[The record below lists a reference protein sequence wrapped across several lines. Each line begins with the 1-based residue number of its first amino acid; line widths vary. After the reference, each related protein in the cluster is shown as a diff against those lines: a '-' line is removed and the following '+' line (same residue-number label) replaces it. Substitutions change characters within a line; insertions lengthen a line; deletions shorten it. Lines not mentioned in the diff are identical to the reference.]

1 MLGFGWTLKY
11 AYRSVRGSKST
22 SVAVILTL
30 ALGIGV
36 TTAVFSIVY
45 GVLLRPLPYPESD
58 RLVRVWLNNPR
69 QGIDKDITSYPNF
82 VDWRAQSRS
91 IQGMAAVAR
100 AARNLTGA
108 GEPRE
113 LSGAAV
119 SEGYFG
125 ILRVSPVLGR
135 VFTPEEESLSGPN
148 VVILSHELWATQFGS
163 DLAVVGRALSLSGEP
178 YEVVGVMPPG
188 LGEQDFWIPLR
199 PSADLRESRGALWL
213 PVIGRLAPGVTLE
226 QAQAEMSAIAR
237 RLQQSYPGANDGMGV
252 FLEPLRA
259 SIVGDVR
266 QPLLLLLGAVALVLV
281 IACANIANVL
291 LVRGTAR
298 RTEMA
303 VRAALGAS
311 RSQLAIQ
318 VGAESLLL
326 ALAGGT
332 LGVLAAYVGLKG
344 LVGLAPP
351 SLPRLDAIRLDGS
364 VLGVTAALTVLC
376 GMLFGLVPALAAGGR
391 GPAGAIRQG
400 GRGAVGS
407 SAAERLRPLLVVSQ
421 FALAVMLLTG
431 AGLMLRSFAKMQD
444 VDPGFDATRV
454 ALVEL
459 NLPARKYE
467 TSEQI
472 SAFYE
477 ELLTSLRATPGVEAA
492 DAISEFVLGRLPNSA
507 SIVIEGV
514 EPRPALERLPVAYD
528 AVTPGLVRTSRMRLL
543 RGRELLPT
551 DRQGS
556 PRVALVSETMARTFF
571 RGADPVGARFAF
583 GKPDSEDGWITIVG
597 VVADARRSGPVE
609 PVRPYV
615 LMPHAQYTT
624 RRLDILI
631 RATGEPLALLPQ
643 VRAAVHAIDAA
654 QPITGARTLEQ
665 AFGETVAPRRFL
677 MVLLSIFGGAACVL
691 AAIGIYGVMAY
702 VVVRRTREIGVRI
715 ALGAPPG
722 RVQRLVI
729 GQAMAQAGI
738 GLVLGVAG
746 ALLLGGQIR
755 AQLFGVAPGDPTTLI
770 ATVGLLALV
779 ALFASWLP
787 ARRAAAVD
795 PTTAMRVE

>member
-1 MLGFGWTLKY
+1 MRGFGKTLRY
-11 AYRSVRGSKST
+11 AYRSLRGSKST
-22 SVAVILTL
+22 SLAVISTL

-45 GVLLRPLPYPESD
+45 GVLLRPLPYPDSD
-58 RLVRVWLNNPR
+58 RLVRVWLSNPR

-82 VDWRAQSRS
+82 ADWRAQSRS
-91 IQGMAAVAR
+91 IQGMAAVAS

-125 ILRVSPVLGR
+125 ILRVAPVLGR

-163 DLAVVGRALSLSGEP
+163 DPAIVGRALSLSGVP
-178 YEVVGVMPPG
+178 YEVVGVMPRG

-226 QAQAEMSAIAR
+226 QAQTEMSAIAR
-237 RLQQSYPGANDGMGV
+237 RLEQSYPEANDGMGV
-252 FLEPLRA
+252 LLEPLRA

-266 QPLLLLLGAVALVLV
+266 QPLLLLLGAVALVLL

-311 RSQLAIQ
+311 RRQLAMQ
-318 VGAESLLL
+318 VGVESLLL
-326 ALAGGT
+326 ALAGGA
-332 LGVLAAYVGLKG
+332 LGVLAAYACLQW
-344 LVGLAPP
+344 LMGLAPP

-364 VLGVTAALTVLC
+364 VLGITAAVTVLC
-376 GMLFGLVPALAAGGR
+376 GMLFGLVPALEAGGR
-391 GPAGAIRQG
+391 GPAEAIRQG
-400 GRGAVGS
+400 GRGAVGG
-407 SAAERLRPLLVVSQ
+407 SAAERLRPVLVVSQ
-421 FALAVMLLTG
+421 FALAVMLLAG

-444 VDPGFDATRV
+444 VDPGFDASHV
-454 ALVEL
+454 ALVRL
-459 NLPARKYE
+459 NLPASKYE
-467 TSEQI
+467 TPEQVN
-472 SAFYE
+472 AFYD
-477 ELLTSLRATPGVEAA
+477 ELLTSLRATPGVESA
-492 DAISEFVLGRLPNSA
+492 DAISDFVLGRLPNSA
-507 SIVIEGV
+507 SIVVEGV
-514 EPRPALERLPVAYD
+514 ELPQALERLPVAYD
-528 AVTPGLVRTSRMRLL
+528 AVTPGFVRTSRMRMLSG
-543 RGRELLPT
+543 RGLLPT
-551 DRQGS
+551 DKQGS

-583 GKPDSEDGWITIVG
+583 GVPDSEDGWITIVG

-624 RRLDILI
+624 RRLDIVI

-654 QPITGARTLEQ
+654 QPIAGVRTLEQ

-677 MVLLSIFGGAACVL
+677 MVLLSIFGGAACAL

-729 GQAMAQAGI
+729 AQAMAQAGI
-738 GLVLGVAG
+738 GLALGVAG

-755 AQLFGVAPGDPTTLI
+755 AQLFGVAPGDPTTLV